1 MGARIRANT
10 ASRQGPP
17 ALASWRAR
25 VARDAMLGL
34 GIFAGVLV
42 AISTLSYSANDPSW
56 NVASA
61 TKVTNWLGAP
71 GASLADFAL
80 QTLGLGVAPALMA
93 CIALCLLVLVR
104 GSQDVDRLTLRTW
117 AAICGTLMFSAALAG
132 LPKAA
137 NWVMAAGLGGLLG
150 DWLLDLF
157 AWPLSGLI
165 GGRAIGALIAFV
177 GAVTCAILALRLKR
191 SELEAALDTAI
202 YYWASLRVAMDRL
215 MARTSPS
222 PASKPIRRARTP
234 QAVPA
239 TKDYMNGDDTAAIA
253 ARFAPRDGV
262 RGQTQ
267 DVWRDPEI
275 HQGTYTAPYQASA
288 QNGGDI
294 PIELPKTA
302 KQSPRASREAQ
313 PELPMYPAN
322 AHFEL
327 PRLDLLA
334 KPKPRVAHHDEAG
347 LKQNARL
354 LMTVLS
360 DFGVKGE
367 ILNVRP
373 GPVVTL
379 YELEP
384 AAGVKSARV
393 IGLADDVARS
403 MSVQACRIAVV
414 PGRNAIGI
422 ELPNARRETVYLRDL
437 LSTADY
443 DGGRQELP
451 LALGETIGGEP
462 SVADLARM
470 PHLLIAGTTGSGK
483 SVGINAMI
491 LSILYKMTPAQCRFI
506 MIDPKML
513 ELSVYDGIP
522 HLLAPVVTDPK
533 KAVAALKWAVREMED
548 RYRKMSKI
556 GVRNISGY
564 NQRAA
569 EAIAKEETFS
579 RTMQTGWDRETGK
592 PIYET
597 ETFELTHMP
606 YIVVVIDEMA
616 DLMLVAGK
624 DIEGAVQR
632 LAQMAR
638 AAGIHL
644 IMATQRP
651 SVDVIT
657 GTIKANFPTRISY
670 SVTSKIDSRTILGEQ
685 GAEQLLGQGDLLF
698 MAQGGKMRRL
708 HGPFVADN
716 EVEDIVASLKAQG
729 GPDYFEDITADE
741 DDENPYG
748 DGTAGETAG
757 ASGDDLYDKAVAI
770 VARDR
775 KASTSYLQRRLSLG
789 YNRAASL
796 IERMERDGMISTPNH
811 AGKREILL
819 PDHG

>member
-1 MGARIRANT
+1 MGARLTGRSSAIN
-10 ASRQGPP
+10 
-17 ALASWRAR
+17 WRAR
-25 VARDAMLGL
+25 VARDGLLGL
-34 GIFAGVLV
+34 GVLSGGLI
-42 AISTLSYSANDPSW
+42 ALATATFNASDASW
-56 NVASA
+56 NVSGAS
-61 TKVTNWLGAP
+61 KIGNWLGAP
-71 GASLADFAL
+71 GATFADFAL
-80 QTLGLGVAPALMA
+80 QMVGIAIVPALIAMV
-93 CIALCLLVLVR
+93 ALCLLALLR
-104 GSQDVDRLTLRTW
+104 GPGGVDRLKLRSW
-117 AAICGTLMFSAALAG
+117 CALGGVLLFSAAVAG
-132 LPKAA
+132 LPRAGG
-137 NWVMAAGLGGLLG
+137 WVMATGLGGLIG
-150 DWLLDLF
+150 DWLLSLF
-157 AWPLSGLI
+157 AWPFSGGG
-165 GGRAIGALIAFV
+165 GGRGIGALIAFI
-177 GAVTCAILALRLKR
+177 GALVCAIVALRLKKTDID
-191 SELEAALDTAI
+191 AALDSAT
-202 YYWASLRVAMDRL
+202 YYWASLRVGIDTLFAGK
-215 MARTSPS
+215 SGN
-222 PASKPIRRARTP
+222 KRRAKAPVKRAARAR
-234 QAVPA
+234 Q
-239 TKDYMNGDDTAAIA
+239 DSSSLNEDDTAAIA
-253 ARFAPRDGV
+253 ARFAPRDQAPV
-262 RGQTQ
+262 ATR
-267 DVWRDPEI
+267 DVWREPEV
-275 HQGTYTAPYQASA
+275 HNGAYAAPGYPA
-288 QNGGDI
+288 GDI
-294 PIELPKTA
+294 PVELPKA
-302 KQSPRASREAQ
+302 PKQSPRASREAQ

-322 AHFEL
+322 NKFEL

-334 KPKPRVAHHDEAG
+334 KPKPRVAHHDEAA

-443 DGGRQELP
+443 EGGRQELP

-556 GVRNISGY
+556 GVRNIAGY

-569 EAIAKEETFS
+569 EAIAKGETFS
-579 RTMQTGWDRETGK
+579 RTMQTGWDRESGK

-597 ETFELTHMP
+597 ETFELDHMP

-685 GAEQLLGQGDLLF
+685 GAEQLLGQGDLLY

-708 HGPFVADN
+708 HGPFVADS
-716 EVEDIVASLKAQG
+716 EVEEIVASLKAQG
-729 GPDYFEDITADE
+729 APEYFEDITAE
-741 DDENPYG
+741 DDEDNPYG
-748 DGTAGETAG
+748 ESGSEAAG
-757 ASGDDLYDKAVAI
+757 ATGDDLYDKAVAI
-770 VARDR
+770 VAHDR

-796 IERMERDGMISTPNH
+796 IERMERDGMISAPNH

>member
-1 MGARIRANT
+1 MGARAHAK
-10 ASRQGPP
+10 ASTIN
-17 ALASWRAR
+17 WRAR
-25 VARDAMLGL
+25 VARDGLLG
-34 GIFAGVLV
+34 FGVLFGILTAV
-42 AISTLSYSANDPSW
+42 AAATFSASDASW
-56 NVASA
+56 NVSGS
-61 TKVTNWLGAP
+61 TKILNWLGAP
-71 GASLADFAL
+71 GATLADFLL
-80 QTLGLGVAPALMA
+80 QMVGLAIVPGLIGLIV
-93 CIALCLLVLVR
+93 LCLLALLR
-104 GSQDVDRLTLRTW
+104 GPGGVDRLALRAW
-117 AAICGTLMFSAALAG
+117 CAVAGVFLFAAAVAG
-132 LPKAA
+132 LPRAGG
-137 NWVMAAGLGGLLG
+137 WVMATGLGGLMG
-150 DWLLDLF
+150 DWLLSLF
-157 AWPLSGLI
+157 AWPFSGT
-165 GGRAIGALIAFV
+165 GSGRGLGALIAFI
-177 GAVTCAILALRLKR
+177 GATVCGLVAMRLKKAD
-191 SELEAALDTAI
+191 LEAALDSAS
-202 YYWASLRVAMDRL
+202 YYWASLRVGVDSL
-215 MARTSPS
+215 LARRSGQKPRRKM
-222 PASKPIRRARTP
+222 PAKRAPKRHVSSSTYL
-234 QAVPA
+234 
-239 TKDYMNGDDTAAIA
+239 DEDDAAAIA
-253 ARFAPRDGV
+253 ARFAPNTPAS
-262 RGQTQ
+262 QTTR
-267 DVWRDPEI
+267 DVWREPEV
-275 HQGTYTAPYQASA
+275 HQGAYAAPGYPA
-288 QNGGDI
+288 GDI
-294 PIELPKTA
+294 PIAIPKA
-302 KQSPRASREAQ
+302 PKQSPRASREAQ
-313 PELPMYPAN
+313 PELPMYPAGS
-322 AHFEL
+322 AFEL

-334 KPKPRVAHHDEAG
+334 KPKPRVAHHDEAA

-443 DGGRQELP
+443 EGGRQELP

-569 EAIAKEETFS
+569 EAVAKGETFS
-579 RTMQTGWDRETGK
+579 RTMQTGWDRESGK

-597 ETFELTHMP
+597 ETFELDHMP

-685 GAEQLLGQGDLLF
+685 GAEQLLGQGDLLY

-708 HGPFVADN
+708 HGPFVADT
-716 EVEDIVASLKAQG
+716 EVEEIVASLKAQG
-729 GPDYFEDITADE
+729 APEYFEDITAD
-741 DDENPYG
+741 DDEDNPYG
-748 DGTAGETAG
+748 ESASADGGG

-796 IERMERDGMISTPNH
+796 IERMERDGMISPPNH

>member
-1 MGARIRANT
+1 MGARAQARVGTINW
-10 ASRQGPP
+10 Q
-17 ALASWRAR
+17 AR
-25 VARDAMLGL
+25 VARDGLLGL
-34 GIFAGVLV
+34 GVLAGFLI
-42 AISTLSYSANDPSW
+42 AIATISFNASDASW
-56 NVASA
+56 NVSGAS
-61 TKVTNWLGAP
+61 KVANWLGAP
-71 GASLADFAL
+71 GATLADFAL
-80 QTLGLGVAPALMA
+80 QLIGLAIVPALLA
-93 CIALCLLVLVR
+93 TIALCLLALLR
-104 GSQDVDRLTLRTW
+104 GPGGVDRMALRSYC
-117 AAICGTLMFSAALAG
+117 ALGGVILFSAAVAG
-132 LPKAA
+132 LPHA
-137 NWVMAAGLGGLLG
+137 NGWVMATGLGGLMG
-150 DWLLDLF
+150 DWLLSLM
-157 AWPLSGLI
+157 AWPFAGNG
-165 GGRAIGALIAFV
+165 GGRGLGALIAFV
-177 GAVTCAILALRLKR
+177 GAAICAIVALRLKR
-191 SELEAALDTAI
+191 TDMEAAFDAVS
-202 YYWASLRVAMDRL
+202 YYWASLRVGIDGLLAG
-215 MARTSPS
+215 
-222 PASKPIRRARTP
+222 RTP
-234 QAVPA
+234 RKPN
-239 TKDYMNGDDTAAIA
+239 TKPPTKRAPKTKARSEAFLDDDDTAAIA
-253 ARFAPRDGV
+253 ARFAPQRPAQV
-262 RGQTQ
+262 ATR
-267 DVWRDPEI
+267 DVWREPEV
-275 HQGTYTAPYQASA
+275 HNGAYSAPGYPAV
-288 QNGGDI
+288 DI
-294 PIELPKTA
+294 PIELPKSP
-302 KQSPRASREAQ
+302 KQSPRALREAQ

-322 AHFEL
+322 NKFEL

-334 KPKPRVAHHDEAG
+334 KPKPRVAHHDEAA

-443 DGGRQELP
+443 EGGRQELP

-556 GVRNISGY
+556 GVRNIAGY

-569 EAIAKEETFS
+569 EAVAKGETFS
-579 RTMQTGWDRETGK
+579 RTMQTGWDRESGK

-597 ETFELTHMP
+597 ETFELEHMP

-716 EVEDIVASLKAQG
+716 EVEEIVASLKAQG
-729 GPDYFEDITADE
+729 GPDYFEDITAE
-741 DDENPYG
+741 DDEDNPYS
-748 DGTAGETAG
+748 DTG
-757 ASGDDLYDKAVAI
+757 ASGDGENASNDIYDKAVAI

-796 IERMERDGMISTPNH
+796 IERMERDGMISAPNH

>member
-1 MGARIRANT
+1 MGARVKGRSATID
-10 ASRQGPP
+10 
-17 ALASWRAR
+17 WKAR
-25 VARDAMLGL
+25 VSRDAGLGL
-34 GIFAGVLV
+34 GIFAG
-42 AISTLSYSANDPSW
+42 AIIALATATFDASDASW
-56 NVASA
+56 NVAGAS
-61 TKVTNWLGAP
+61 KISNWLGAP
-71 GASLADFAL
+71 GATLADFLL
-80 QTLGLGVAPALMA
+80 QMIGIAIVPGLLAMV
-93 CIALCLLVLVR
+93 ALCLLALLR
-104 GSQDVDRLTLRTW
+104 GPGGVDRLKLRSW
-117 AAICGTLMFSAALAG
+117 CAFGAVLLFSAAVAG
-132 LPKAA
+132 LPRASG
-137 NWVMAAGLGGLLG
+137 WVMATGLGGLIG
-150 DWLLDLF
+150 DWILSILS
-157 AWPLSGLI
+157 WPFSGGG
-165 GGRAIGALIAFV
+165 GGRGVGALIAFL
-177 GAVTCAILALRLKR
+177 GAVVCAIVALRLKR
-191 SELEAALDTAI
+191 SDIDAAIDTAS
-202 YYWASLRVAMDRL
+202 YYWASLRVGIDNLLAGQTKSKRSTQKSVRRPV
-215 MARTSPS
+215 AR
-222 PASKPIRRARTP
+222 P
-234 QAVPA
+234 Q
-239 TKDYMNGDDTAAIA
+239 TRDTFDDDDTAAIA
-253 ARFAPRDGV
+253 ARFAP
-262 RGQTQ
+262 TPE
-267 DVWRDPEI
+267 VWREPEV
-275 HQGTYTAPYQASA
+275 HNGAYAAPGYPAM
-288 QNGGDI
+288 DI
-294 PIELPKTA
+294 PIEMPKPP

-313 PELPMYPAN
+313 PELPMYGVSTT
-322 AHFEL
+322 FEL

-334 KPKPRVAHHDEAG
+334 KPKPRVAHHDEAA

-354 LMTVLS
+354 LMTVLN

-437 LSTADY
+437 LSTSDY

-569 EAIAKEETFS
+569 EAVAKGETFS
-579 RTMQTGWDRETGK
+579 RTMQTGWDRESGK

-597 ETFELTHMP
+597 ETFELDHMP

-685 GAEQLLGQGDLLF
+685 GAEQLLGQGDLLY

-716 EVEDIVASLKAQG
+716 EVEEIVASLKAQG
-729 GPDYFEDITADE
+729 APEYFEDITAD
-741 DDENPYG
+741 DDEDNPYA
-748 DGTAGETAG
+748 DGGSDTGGNG

-796 IERMERDGMISTPNH
+796 IERMERDGMISPPNH

>member
-1 MGARIRANT
+1 MGTRARAKSTTIN
-10 ASRQGPP
+10 
-17 ALASWRAR
+17 WRAR
-25 VARDAMLGL
+25 VTRDGLLGL
-34 GIFAGVLV
+34 GVFSGALL
-42 AISTLSYSANDPSW
+42 ALATATFNASDASW
-56 NVASA
+56 NVSGAA
-61 TKVTNWLGAP
+61 KIGNWLGAP
-71 GASLADFAL
+71 GATIADFAL
-80 QTLGLGVAPALMA
+80 QMIGIAIVPGLLAMV
-93 CIALCLLVLVR
+93 ALCLLALLR
-104 GSQDVDRLTLRTW
+104 GPGGVDRLALRTW
-117 AAICGTLMFSAALAG
+117 CALGGVLLFSAAVAG
-132 LPKAA
+132 LPRAGG
-137 NWVMAAGLGGLLG
+137 WVMATGLGGLIG
-150 DWLLDLF
+150 DWVLALF
-157 AWPLSGLI
+157 ALPFSGAG
-165 GGRAIGALIAFV
+165 GGRGLGALIAFV
-177 GAVTCAILALRLKR
+177 GAIICAVVALRLKKTDMD
-191 SELEAALDTAI
+191 AALDTAS
-202 YYWASLRVAMDRL
+202 YYWASLRVGIDSLFAGKANAKRRPK
-215 MARTSPS
+215 A
-222 PASKPIRRARTP
+222 PAKRPLRQEAG
-234 QAVPA
+234 Q
-239 TKDYMNGDDTAAIA
+239 DDDTAAIA
-253 ARFAPRDGV
+253 ARFAPRDAAPV
-262 RGQTQ
+262 QTR
-267 DVWRDPEI
+267 DVWREPEV
-275 HQGTYTAPYQASA
+275 HNAAYAAPGYPA
-288 QNGGDI
+288 GDI
-294 PIELPKTA
+294 PVELPKA
-302 KQSPRASREAQ
+302 PRQSPRASREAQ

-322 AHFEL
+322 NKYEL

-334 KPKPRVAHHDEAG
+334 KPKPRVTHHDEAG

-443 DGGRQELP
+443 EGGRQELP

-556 GVRNISGY
+556 GVRNIAGY

-569 EAIAKEETFS
+569 EAVAKDETFS

-597 ETFELTHMP
+597 ETFELDHMP

-716 EVEDIVASLKAQG
+716 EVEEIVASLKAQG
-729 GPDYFEDITADE
+729 APEYFEDITAE
-741 DDENPYG
+741 DDEDNPYG
-748 DGTAGETAG
+748 DGGGSEGSG
-757 ASGDDLYDKAVAI
+757 ATGDDLYDKAVAI

-796 IERMERDGMISTPNH
+796 IERMERDGMISPPNH

>member
-1 MGARIRANT
+1 MGARVKGRSATINW
-10 ASRQGPP
+10 Q
-17 ALASWRAR
+17 AR
-25 VARDAMLGL
+25 VARDGLLGL
-34 GIFAGVLV
+34 GILGGALV
-42 AISTLSYSANDPSW
+42 ALATATFNASDASW
-56 NVASA
+56 NVSGAS
-61 TKVTNWLGAP
+61 KIGNWLGAP
-71 GASLADFAL
+71 GATLADFLLQMIGIAL
-80 QTLGLGVAPALMA
+80 VPGLIAMV
-93 CIALCLLVLVR
+93 ALCLLALLR
-104 GSQDVDRLTLRTW
+104 GPGGVDRLKLRSW
-117 AAICGTLMFSAALAG
+117 CAVGAVLLFSAAVAG
-132 LPKAA
+132 LPRASG
-137 NWVMAAGLGGLLG
+137 WVMATGLGGLIG
-150 DWLLDLF
+150 DWLLSLF
-157 AWPLSGLI
+157 SWPFSSG
-165 GGRAIGALIAFV
+165 GSGRGIGALIAFI
-177 GAVTCAILALRLKR
+177 GALVCAVVALRLKKADM
-191 SELEAALDTAI
+191 EAALDSAS
-202 YYWASLRVAMDRL
+202 YYWASMRVGIDTLLAGKNGTKHRGKAPAKRP
-215 MARTSPS
+215 ARVRG
-222 PASKPIRRARTP
+222 ASDT
-234 QAVPA
+234 
-239 TKDYMNGDDTAAIA
+239 MNGDDTAAIA
-253 ARFAPRDGV
+253 ARFAPRDQAPV
-262 RGQTQ
+262 ATR
-267 DVWRDPEI
+267 DVWREPEV
-275 HQGTYTAPYQASA
+275 HGAAYAAPGYPAF
-288 QNGGDI
+288 DI
-294 PIELPKTA
+294 PVELPKA
-302 KQSPRASREAQ
+302 PKQSPRASREAQ

-322 AHFEL
+322 SKFEL
-327 PRLDLLA
+327 PRLDLLS
-334 KPKPRVAHHDEAG
+334 KPKPRVAHHDEAA

-354 LMTVLS
+354 LMTVLT

-422 ELPNARRETVYLRDL
+422 ELPNARRETVFLRDL

-443 DGGRQELP
+443 EGGRQELP

-569 EAIAKEETFS
+569 EAVAKGETFS
-579 RTMQTGWDRETGK
+579 RTMQTGWDRESGK

-597 ETFELTHMP
+597 ETFELDHMP

-716 EVEDIVASLKAQG
+716 EVEEIVASLKAQG
-729 GPDYFEDITADE
+729 APEYFEDITAD
-741 DDENPYG
+741 DDEDNPYG
-748 DGTAGETAG
+748 DGASGDAGG

-796 IERMERDGMISTPNH
+796 IERMERDGMISPPNH

>member
-1 MGARIRANT
+1 MVARVRAKSAPIN
-10 ASRQGPP
+10 
-17 ALASWRAR
+17 WRER
-25 VARDAMLGL
+25 VARDGLLGV
-34 GIFAGVLV
+34 GIFAGLLT
-42 AISTLSYSANDPSW
+42 AIATLTFNASDASW
-56 NVASA
+56 NVSGA
-61 TKVTNWLGAP
+61 TKIANWLGAP
-71 GASLADFAL
+71 GATLADFSL
-80 QTLGLGVAPALMA
+80 QLIGLAIVPALISM
-93 CIALCLLVLVR
+93 IALCLLALLR
-104 GSQDVDRLTLRTW
+104 GPGGVDRLALRSW
-117 AAICGTLMFSAALAG
+117 CALGGVILFSAAVAG
-132 LPKAA
+132 LPRAGG
-137 NWVMAAGLGGLLG
+137 WVMATGLGGLIG
-150 DWLLDLF
+150 DWLLSLF
-157 AWPLSGLI
+157 AWPFSGAG
-165 GGRAIGALIAFV
+165 GGRGIGALIAFI
-177 GAVTCAILALRLKR
+177 GAVICAIVALRLKKTDMD
-191 SELEAALDTAI
+191 AALDSAS
-202 YYWASLRVAMDRL
+202 YYWASLRVGIDSVFD
-215 MARTSPS
+215 RTS
-222 PASKPIRRARTP
+222 KPKSRAK
-234 QAVPA
+234 VPPKRA
-239 TKDYMNGDDTAAIA
+239 LKRKLSDDDYMDADDTAAIA
-253 ARFAPRDGV
+253 ARFAPRDAAPL
-262 RGQTQ
+262 QTR
-267 DVWRDPEI
+267 DVWREPEV
-275 HQGTYTAPYQASA
+275 HQGANAAPGYPA
-288 QNGGDI
+288 GDI
-294 PIELPKTA
+294 PIELPKA
-302 KQSPRASREAQ
+302 PKQSPRASREAQ

-322 AHFEL
+322 NKFEL

-354 LMTVLS
+354 LMTVLT

-443 DGGRQELP
+443 EGGRQELP

-569 EAIAKEETFS
+569 EAVAKNETFS

-597 ETFELTHMP
+597 ETFELDHMP

-716 EVEDIVASLKAQG
+716 EVEEIVASLKAQG

-741 DDENPYG
+741 DEDNPYG
-748 DGTAGETAG
+748 DGGGSGDAGG

-796 IERMERDGMISTPNH
+796 IERMERDGMISSPNH